1 MKHTPAHR
9 FVSMKG
15 YEMTDRELR
24 NQELHRHEEL
34 VERNIE
40 QHQAMNL
47 DEKERGVARANQNS
61 TIARI
66 VNIVYFLF
74 GAVLLLLAVRVVFQ
88 LIGVNAENAFASL
101 IYGLSAPFV
110 ALFASL
116 ARNPTLG
123 GASVLEITTLIAML
137 VWAIVGWLVG
147 RLIWLVMSRP
157 R

>member
-1 MKHTPAHR
+1 
-9 FVSMKG
+9 
-15 YEMTDRELR
+15 MTGRELR
-24 NQELHRHEEL
+24 NQELNRNGEQ

-40 QHQAMNL
+40 QQQAMNL
-47 DEKERGVARANQNS
+47 DEKERAIARANQNS

-74 GAVLLLLAVRVVFQ
+74 GAVLLLLTVRLVLQ
-88 LIGVNAENAFASL
+88 LIGVNAENAFASF

-116 ARNPTLG
+116 VQNPMLG
-123 GASVLEITTLIAML
+123 GASVMEITTLIAML
-137 VWAIVGWLVG
+137 VWAIVGWLAG
-147 RLIWLVMSRP
+147 RFIWLMMSRP

>member
-1 MKHTPAHR
+1 
-9 FVSMKG
+9 
-15 YEMTDRELR
+15 MTGRELH
-24 NQELHRHEEL
+24 NQELNRHEEQ
-34 VERNIE
+34 VDRNIE

-47 DEKERGVARANQNS
+47 DEKERGVASANQNS

-74 GAVLLLLAVRVVFQ
+74 GALLLLLTVRVVFQ
-88 LIGVNAENAFASL
+88 LIGVNAENAFASF

-116 ARNPTLG
+116 VQNPALG
-123 GASVLEITTLIAML
+123 GTSVLEITTLIAML
-137 VWAIVGWLVG
+137 VWAIVGWLAG
-147 RLIWLVMSRP
+147 RFIWLVMSRP